1 MSKIDWTESL
11 SVKIDSID
19 AQHKKLIG
27 LTNSFYEN
35 LSKGSPREKMIE
47 LIKAL
52 KDYTVYHFA
61 LEEKQLQQ
69 VNYSDFKNH
78 KMEHDKFVATVLNFE
93 ERYKAGKLLLTLEVT
108 NFINEWIVNHIMVTD
123 RKYSELLI
131 RKGIH

>member
-1 MSKIDWTESL
+1 MAKIDWNESL

-19 AQHKKLIG
+19 VQHKKLID

-35 LSKGSPREKMIE
+35 MSQGSTKEKMIE

-61 LEEKQLQQ
+61 LEEKQLLQ
-69 VNYSDFKNH
+69 VNYPGFKSH

-108 NFINEWIVNHIMVTD
+108 NFIKDWIVSHIMVTD
-123 RKYSELLI
+123 KKYSELLV